1 MGKTR
6 DMLVD
11 EMTITSNLWMLLGL
25 AAGSIAGVGLGAF
38 IGTRQ
43 RAAVRAFADT
53 AFKPPSGGDL
63 HGAGDIPTIEDAERQ
78 LGLVYGRLR
87 AYLRDP
93 YDFGRSRIKDEA
105 GFDHCLDLAASLN
118 IRISDLGGAV
128 TPPDGEGR
136 QQVRQQ
142 VLEGLVGRECLRRR

>member
-1 MGKTR
+1 MAKAR

-11 EMTITSNLWMLLGL
+11 EMTIASNLWMLLSL
-25 AAGSIAGVGLGAF
+25 AAGPLVGVGLGAF
-38 IGTRQ
+38 VGTRR

-53 AFKPPSGGDL
+53 AFKPPSGDDL
-63 HGAGDIPTIEDAERQ
+63 HGTSNIPTIEEAERQ

-105 GFDHCLDLAASLN
+105 GFDHCLDLAASLS

-128 TPPDGEGR
+128 TPPGGEGR

-142 VLEGLVGRECLRRR
+142 VLEGLVGRECLQRR